1 MDIKDSE
8 TKRGYMISFAVI
20 GGIFLNIGAFLTF
33 RGKIYEAV
41 IVYLFA
47 DLCWIIMAYQKD
59 DFWGVVSIIIGV
71 TFGFLAFVKMK
82 RGDMNKSLN
91 SEDNK

>member
-1 MDIKDSE
+1 M
-8 TKRGYMISFAVI
+8 SFAI
-20 GGIFLNIGAFLTF
+20 LGGILLNIGAFLTF

-47 DLCWIIMAYQKD
+47 DVCWIVMAYERD

-71 TFGFLAFVKMK
+71 IFGFLAFLKM
-82 RGDMNKSLN
+82 RNGDMKKTIKKEES
-91 SEDNK
+91 